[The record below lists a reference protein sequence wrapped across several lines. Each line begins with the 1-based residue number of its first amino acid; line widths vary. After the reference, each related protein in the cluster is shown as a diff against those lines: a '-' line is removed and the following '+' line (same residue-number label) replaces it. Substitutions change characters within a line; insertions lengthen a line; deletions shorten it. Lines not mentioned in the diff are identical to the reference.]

1 MREINLE
8 NIVDFIRLLRYSG
21 FRVGLSEDIDVGRAI
36 IGIYR
41 FSSSIKAINDLR
53 EVLRIILVKNP
64 DQYEVFDKLF
74 DRFWLYGDPLEE
86 RAERRVEVRIIR
98 EEGSLDPV
106 SRFLSIYSPLEVRG
120 RTPREISIDGRARHT
135 IRRAIRM
142 LRRRLSTEP
151 GVRMRISSRGRLDF
165 PLSYREAL
173 STFGEV
179 IRLRRSR
186 RKISRSHFVFLI
198 DVSGS
203 MEDSWES
210 IARLLKSIRGFPIG
224 SYEVFLFST
233 GIIRATENIVEG
245 EVAIKRILAE
255 SGVWGS
261 GTRIGEALDRLIKEY
276 RKFIGRTS
284 VVIIVSDGWDLGD
297 LDLLDRSLSALRG
310 SVRRIL
316 WLSPY
321 AGKKGFAPETA
332 CLRIAIK
339 HVDSILPADILHNI
353 SILRRY
359 LRSIR

>member
-1 MREINLE
+1 MREISLE

-21 FRVGLSEDIDVGRAI
+21 FRIGLSEDIDTGRVI

-41 FSSSIKAINDLR
+41 SSGSIEAINDLR

-64 DQYEVFDKLF
+64 DQYELFDKLF
-74 DRFWLYGDPLEE
+74 DRFWLYGEPLEE
-86 RAERRVEVRIIR
+86 LAERRVEVRIIR
-98 EEGSLDPV
+98 EEGAPDPV
-106 SRFLSIYSPLEVRG
+106 GRFLSIYSPLEVRG
-120 RTPREISIDGRARHT
+120 RTPREIGIDGRARYA

-151 GVRMRISSRGRLDF
+151 GVRMRISSRGRLNF
-165 PLSYREAL
+165 PQSYREAL

-186 RKISRSHFVFLI
+186 RKISRSHIVFLI

-203 MEDSWES
+203 MEDSWET

-224 SYEVFLFST
+224 SYEIFLFST
-233 GIIRATENIVEG
+233 GIVRATESIAG
-245 EVAIKRILAE
+245 GDAAIKRLLAE

-261 GTRIGEALDRLIKEY
+261 GTRIGEALDRLMKEY
-276 RKFIGRTS
+276 GKFIRRSS

-297 LDLLDRSLSALRG
+297 LDLLDRSLSRLRR

-321 AGKKGFAPETA
+321 AGKKGFSPETV

-339 HVDSILPADILHNI
+339 YVDSILPADILHNI

-359 LRSIR
+359 LGSIR